1 MKKNLLIT
9 VCVLTVLLTQFG
21 LASAQGETPLSLT
34 PAEMEDA
41 IPITSPNIRPLV
53 LETGERA
60 LYHVDGSELYIEV
73 VNLSIPNNPPS
84 SPSLAATWTT
94 TQVCGVNAYVSGLL
108 VAVLVNRANVT
119 YYTSTAKA
127 PARWNWYDLKG
138 TKTNAV
144 GFSWVGLSQ
153 TSSPGVGVKFN
164 SSGWVQAQ
172 GTLNRC
178 LAGVCGPQG
187 YFVSYLRVTT
197 GGTYCQ

>member
-1 MKKNLLIT
+1 MKKCLLVT
-9 VCVLTVLLTQFG
+9 VCVLTALLTRFG
-21 LASAQGETPLSLT
+21 LASAQGGTPPSLT
-34 PAEMEDA
+34 SAEMEGA
-41 IPITSPNIRPLV
+41 ILIASPNIRPFV
-53 LETGERA
+53 LEAGESV

-73 VNLSIPNNPPS
+73 ANLSIPQNQS
-84 SPSLAATWTT
+84 SILPLATIWTT
-94 TQVCGVNAYVSGLL
+94 TQVCGVNAYVNGLP
-108 VAVLVNRANVT
+108 VAVLVNRANIT

-127 PARWNWYDLKG
+127 PAKFNWYDLKG

-144 GFSWVGLSQ
+144 GFYWTGLSQ

-197 GGTYCQ
+197 SRTYCQ